1 MIRRKKEKWLKQI
14 SREAIKEKK
23 WIDDTNKQ
31 VIMREMAK
39 KEVKKGQRGVVFPR
53 KTAFFGLKVGVGVI
67 KGC

>member
-39 KEVKKGQRGVVFPR
+39 KEVKGIAWGWCSPEKRLFL
-53 KTAFFGLKVGVGVI
+53 A
-67 KGC
+67 

>member
-39 KEVKKGQRGVVFPR
+39 KEVKKDSVGVVFPR
-53 KTAFFGLKVGVGVI
+53 KTAFFGLKVGGRSD
-67 KGC
+67 

>member
-39 KEVKKGQRGVVFPR
+39 KEVKKDS
-53 KTAFFGLKVGVGVI
+53 VGWCSPE
-67 KGC
+67 KRLFLA